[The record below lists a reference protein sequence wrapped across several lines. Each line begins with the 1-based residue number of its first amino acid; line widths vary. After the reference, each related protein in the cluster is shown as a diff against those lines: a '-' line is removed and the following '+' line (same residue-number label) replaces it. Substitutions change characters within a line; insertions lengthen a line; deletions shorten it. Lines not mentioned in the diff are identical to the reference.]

1 MSDIIH
7 RLPDAVANQIAA
19 GEVVQRPASVVK
31 ELVENAVDAGARN
44 ISLFIRDAGRTLIQ
58 VIDDGKGM
66 SENDVMM
73 AFERHATSKIAA
85 ADDLMTLVTMG
96 FRGEALPSI
105 CAVSQVEIRTRTVDA
120 ELGTALRIDCAR
132 REMPEPC
139 VCDAG
144 TNIMVKNLFCN
155 VPARRKFLRSD
166 TSELAAIMREFER
179 LALVNHR
186 LHLSIDTGGKVLDLR
201 PGSFKQRI
209 ADIWKNN
216 LNLQLLPVEVE
227 TSVVKI
233 SGFVSR
239 PEFARRR
246 NPLQYLIAN
255 GRNMKHPYFRSA
267 VLSCYEQL
275 TAPDTQPCYFL
286 RFDVDPATIDVNIH
300 PTKNEI
306 KFENEQ
312 EIWRILQS
320 AVRAALGKFSAV
332 PSIDFEADPLP
343 ATPPQTSAPAAPP
356 PVGLDPTYDPF
367 APENNAV
374 AAPPAGPGEFKPVE
388 NFAPATHTAY
398 TQPQKTPRNWN
409 RLYNDFME
417 GVKGSDRRRE
427 TPRQTTISEPKTLSK
442 QPDVQQ
448 ENDSPLFLQQGLKY
462 IIATS
467 ARGLIIIDQ
476 YRAHLKILYEEFM
489 EKARQHTAV
498 GQHILFPL
506 ILDLEPA
513 QTLTLEGIEDELQRM
528 GFVLTNAGAGR
539 WQIEA
544 VPSQLTDSDPKDL
557 LLKII
562 DSLQAPDHEASLTT
576 DDEPGHDSMSSSA
589 AMTSSEPPMEATLS
603 KIAKSLARAA
613 AIKGGRA
620 LSQAEMEQI
629 ASRLFRLPDPNF
641 SPDGLP
647 VLALLDPATM
657 L

>member
-105 CAVSQVEIRTRTVDA
+105 CAVAQVEIRTRTRDS

-166 TSELAAIMREFER
+166 ASELAAIMREFER

-201 PGSFKQRI
+201 PGTFKQRI

-227 TSVVKI
+227 TSLVKI

-267 VLSCYEQL
+267 ILSCYEQL
-275 TAPDTQPCYFL
+275 TAPDTQPCFFL

-343 ATPPQTSAPAAPP
+343 ATPRQTSAPVTAP

-367 APENNAV
+367 APENNA
-374 AAPPAGPGEFKPVE
+374 AATPQAGPGEFKPVE
-388 NFAPATHTAY
+388 NFAPTQGGY
-398 TQPQKTPRNWN
+398 TPPQKPPRNWN

-427 TPRQTTISEPKTLSK
+427 TPRQTTISAPKTPSK
-442 QPDVQQ
+442 QPDVPQ
-448 ENDSPLFLQQGLKY
+448 ESDSPLFLQQGLKY
-462 IIATS
+462 IVTTS

-528 GFVLTNAGAGR
+528 GFVITNAGNGR

-562 DSLQAPDHEASLTT
+562 DSLQAPEHEAPLTT
-576 DDEPGHDSMSSSA
+576 DDEPGHDGLTSSA
-589 AMTSSEPPMEATLS
+589 AMTSAEPAMEATLS
-603 KIAKSLARAA
+603 KIAKSLARTA

-629 ASRLFRLPDPNF
+629 VSRLFRLPDPNF

-647 VLALLDPATM
+647 VLALLDPAT
-657 L
+657 LL

>member
-105 CAVSQVEIRTRTVDA
+105 CAVAQVEIRTRTRDS
-120 ELGTALRIDCAR
+120 ELGTSLRIDCAR

-166 TSELAAIMREFER
+166 ASELAAIMREFER

-275 TAPDTQPCYFL
+275 TAPDTQPCFFL

-343 ATPPQTSAPAAPP
+343 ATPPQATAPAAPP

-367 APENNAV
+367 APENNG
-374 AAPPAGPGEFKPVE
+374 AATPQTGPGEFKPVE
-388 NFAPATHTAY
+388 NFAPGNGGY
-398 TQPQKTPRNWN
+398 IPPQKPPRNWS

-427 TPRQTTISEPKTLSK
+427 TPQQTTISAPKT
-442 QPDVQQ
+442 PDFAS
-448 ENDSPLFLQQGLKY
+448 D
-462 IIATS
+462 
-467 ARGLIIIDQ
+467 
-476 YRAHLKILYEEFM
+476 
-489 EKARQHTAV
+489 
-498 GQHILFPL
+498 
-506 ILDLEPA
+506 
-513 QTLTLEGIEDELQRM
+513 
-528 GFVLTNAGAGR
+528 
-539 WQIEA
+539 
-544 VPSQLTDSDPKDL
+544 VP
-557 LLKII
+557 I
-562 DSLQAPDHEASLTT
+562 
-576 DDEPGHDSMSSSA
+576 
-589 AMTSSEPPMEATLS
+589 
-603 KIAKSLARAA
+603 
-613 AIKGGRA
+613 
-620 LSQAEMEQI
+620 
-629 ASRLFRLPDPNF
+629 
-641 SPDGLP
+641 
-647 VLALLDPATM
+647 
-657 L
+657 